1 MSSPYFH
8 PQEEFEVWAEQERPG
23 TRYLIEFAD
32 GESYVCLFD
41 TAYDSENGGELD
53 IETDHPLYDEFHQVS
68 LRIIRTVQ
76 RGLRP
81 RQRRLIPPRA
91 LSKGV
96 GPARTFGQGFGG
108 LDGSMGRPS
117 P

>member
-8 PQEEFEVWAEQERPG
+8 PQEEFEVWAIESYEQERPG

-41 TAYDSENGGELD
+41 TAYDSENAGELD

-81 RQRRLIPPRA
+81 YNEWLNLDYRDFPSRIIDLDTESAVYPERQP
-91 LSKGV
+91 
-96 GPARTFGQGFGG
+96 
-108 LDGSMGRPS
+108 
-117 P
+117 